1 MAGCKSKTKLIPA
14 ICAWLLLLTSTS
26 LFFAFPCQYFQNN
39 YHFSIT
45 IVQGVIA
52 LFVITNFFLATFMDP
67 GIITKASEDEDNDD
81 DFRAPL
87 YKTIEIN
94 GIMVRMKWCVTCQ
107 FYRPP
112 RCSHCS
118 VCNNCVE
125 TFDHHCP
132 WVNNCIGKR
141 NYRHFFFF
149 LIFLSIHMISIFV
162 WCVIYVYRFRE
173 NLHERDAVI
182 SMVIIGIITLLF
194 IPIIGLT
201 GFHIVL
207 VARGRTTNEQ
217 VTGKFQG
224 GYNPFS
230 RGCVTNC
237 CYILCGPQYPSY
249 QTKRKKPNR
258 KKHYDFL
265 NQAGKSESSVKVY
278 MDDKNLVSSGKQT
291 SYNFNVAK
299 FQYRDDGSAVEMER
313 IETPA
318 MGQSRDCE
326 PSPPTSPQINP
337 PKIMPR
343 QERTP
348 SNTSVKPYNSNG
360 VSQFSA
366 VNANPQNAFFISG
379 KTETTFPVLSSP
391 IENSHRMQQTLPY
404 NCSNMNYNYSG
415 IHGAHNMHHEHYY
428 HHSRPISPAKSTSIG
443 EISTQT
449 YSQQQQQRSDGPPG
463 GMVIYYSPDAGY
475 QTSDQNVS
483 TKFSSESELQKLR
496 NYSNEAAN
504 TPEIKSGN
512 IHFQKRP
519 MSFMKAL
526 EMSEKLERLQNHNS
540 NTKNQQ
546 QEFSGGGGV
555 AKNNRNSHTGTAS
568 GAAGLKNSIN
578 AADESNMRL
587 SQYEMNYE
595 IAV

>member
-1 MAGCKSKTKLIPA
+1 MGSCKSKTKLIPA

-26 LFFAFPCQYFQNN
+26 LFFAFPCQYLQSN

-45 IVQGVIA
+45 IVQGVISV
-52 LFVITNFFLATFMDP
+52 FVITNFFLATFMDP
-67 GIITKASEDEDNDD
+67 GVITKASPDEDIDD

-87 YKTIEIN
+87 YKNIEIN

-162 WCVIYVYRFRE
+162 WCVIYVYEFRE
-173 NLHERDAVI
+173 NLDDRDAVI

-230 RGCVTNC
+230 KGCATNC
-237 CYILCGPQYPSY
+237 CYILCGPQYPTGA
-249 QTKRKKPNR
+249 Q
-258 KKHYDFL
+258 
-265 NQAGKSESSVKVY
+265 NQH
-278 MDDKNLVSSGKQT
+278 
-291 SYNFNVAK
+291 NV
-299 FQYRDDGSAVEMER
+299 
-313 IETPA
+313 
-318 MGQSRDCE
+318 
-326 PSPPTSPQINP
+326 
-337 PKIMPR
+337 
-343 QERTP
+343 
-348 SNTSVKPYNSNG
+348 
-360 VSQFSA
+360 
-366 VNANPQNAFFISG
+366 
-379 KTETTFPVLSSP
+379 
-391 IENSHRMQQTLPY
+391 
-404 NCSNMNYNYSG
+404 
-415 IHGAHNMHHEHYY
+415 HHEHYY

-449 YSQQQQQRSDGPPG
+449 YSQQRCEGPVG
-463 GMVIYYSPDAGY
+463 GMVIYYSPDAGCSIN
-475 QTSDQNVS
+475 TEVDENLA
-483 TKFSSESELQKLR
+483 TKFASESELQRLR
-496 NYSNEAAN
+496 QHANDMNN
-504 TPEIKSGN
+504 TPESKPTN
-512 IHFQKRP
+512 PHFAKRP

-526 EMSEKLERLQNHNS
+526 EMSDKIERHHS
-540 NTKNQQ
+540 HKNQPDS
-546 QEFSGGGGV
+546 SGII
-555 AKNNRNSHTGTAS
+555 
-568 GAAGLKNSIN
+568 KNSRN
-578 AADESNMRL
+578 AQIGVKTVNAVEDTNARH